1 MMMRLRELII
11 RYSAGKDSDGQ
22 PVLIGR
28 TVERAADA
36 APTLLSLLQDE
47 AAEVFII
54 LCLSTKRRV
63 IGFHRVSR
71 GTLDSTPVHPRE
83 VFKVALLANAGA
95 IILAHNHPSGDPTP
109 SRDDV
114 QLTRRIVHAGKI
126 IGIDVI
132 DHIVV
137 GDGRWTSLHDLGL
150 LVASGP

>member
-1 MMMRLRELII
+1 MTMRLRELTI
-11 RYSAGKDSDGQ
+11 RYSASRDADGQ

-28 TVERAADA
+28 TVERAAEA
-36 APTLLSLLQDE
+36 ASALLSLLQDE
-47 AAEVFII
+47 AAEVFVI

-114 QLTRRIVHAGKI
+114 QLTRRIAHAGKI

-150 LVASGP
+150 LA